1 MGWCSA
7 RRLFTDGGYVTMLR
21 LFKKKT
27 KVVSLGAGPEE
38 LAGLVGARAGNL
50 FTAHG
55 LSCSEAV
62 LVVLDK
68 GFGGGL
74 GIEAAMGLG
83 SGFGGGIGGAGCLC
97 GAISGAVAALGLF
110 LGPGRWAGHD
120 KKAFRLMVA
129 GLHDRFRERSG
140 STCCR
145 QLIADF
151 RGKRTERKHFCA
163 DLTVWAAREVALLVL
178 AYRPEL
184 AGSADLHF
192 LSGRDSRFAALAGR
206 LLKTGIMA
214 TSENDGVATVK
225 SD

>member
-1 MGWCSA
+1 
-7 RRLFTDGGYVTMLR
+7 MLR

-27 KVVSLGAGPEE
+27 KVIQLGAGSEE
-38 LAGLVGARAGNL
+38 LAGLVGERAGNL

-74 GIEAAMGLG
+74 GVEVAMGLG
-83 SGFGGGIGGAGCLC
+83 SGFGGGIGGAGCVC
-97 GAISGAVAALGLF
+97 GALSGVVAALGLF
-110 LGPGRWAGHD
+110 LGPGRWSGHD

-145 QLIADF
+145 QLIADY

-163 DLTVWAAREVALLVL
+163 DLTAWAAREAALLIL
-178 AYRPEL
+178 AARPEL
-184 AGSADLHF
+184 AESADLPF

-206 LLKTGIMA
+206 LLK
-214 TSENDGVATVK
+214 NGVVAAGR
-225 SD
+225 

>member
-1 MGWCSA
+1 
-7 RRLFTDGGYVTMLR
+7 MLR
-21 LFKKKT
+21 LFKKKAAH
-27 KVVSLGAGPEE
+27 VPLDGGPDE
-38 LAGLVGARAGNL
+38 LAGLVGERAGNL
-50 FTAHG
+50 FSAHG

-74 GIEAAMGLG
+74 GIEAALGLG
-83 SGFGGGIGGAGCLC
+83 SGFGGGIGGAGCVC
-97 GAISGAVAALGLF
+97 GALSGVVAALGLF
-110 LGPGRWAGHD
+110 LGPGRWPGHD

-163 DLTVWAAREVALLVL
+163 DLTVWAAREAALLIL
-178 AYRPEL
+178 ANRPEL
-184 AGSADLHF
+184 AGTADRSY
-192 LSGRDSRFAALAGR
+192 LSGSDSRFSALAER
-206 LLKTGIMA
+206 LLKGQ
-214 TSENDGVATVK
+214 VAAVG
-225 SD
+225 

>member
-1 MGWCSA
+1 
-7 RRLFTDGGYVTMLR
+7 MLR

-27 KVVSLGAGPEE
+27 KVVPLGAGPEE
-38 LAGLVGARAGNL
+38 LADLIGERAGNL

-83 SGFGGGIGGAGCLC
+83 SGFGGGIGGAGCVC
-97 GAISGAVAALGLF
+97 GALSGVVAALGLF

-145 QLIADF
+145 QLIADY

-163 DLTVWAAREVALLVL
+163 DLTAWAAREAALLIL
-178 AYRPEL
+178 AARPEL
-184 AGSADLHF
+184 AGSADLPF
-192 LSGRDSRFAALAGR
+192 LSGRDSRFSALVGR
-206 LLKTGIMA
+206 LLKNGV
-214 TSENDGVATVK
+214 VATGQ
-225 SD
+225 